1 MFRTKVLQKTPTHE
15 ARPGQKSV
23 GKSGFHFCLRS
34 CTQKEGASLTRPR
47 ARARA
52 EETYFFTARF
62 AYQTFS
68 QNRCGE
74 GGTPHGNRA
83 SLGCPSGLCGFTKGF
98 LQAELERFEAFCF
111 QRLRDHSFDSNF
123 FYIEAMEATLH
134 SKGSTSLIPGIT
146 AAAALGFLSALPHA
160 QTRFPFGVPEWLA
173 REIGKKFLYGKC
185 YEKSFQS
192 FRSRFCKPQNSIPT
206 FGHELVVGR
215 VFPKVPLSGS
225 CPQGHVHGFSKL
237 KEVFPHSLPCRVWI
251 FMQQAIYTL
260 HQASNFCWIG
270 AVLELW

>member
-1 MFRTKVLQKTPTHE
+1 
-15 ARPGQKSV
+15 
-23 GKSGFHFCLRS
+23 
-34 CTQKEGASLTRPR
+34 
-47 ARARA
+47 
-52 EETYFFTARF
+52 
-62 AYQTFS
+62 
-68 QNRCGE
+68 
-74 GGTPHGNRA
+74 
-83 SLGCPSGLCGFTKGF
+83 
-98 LQAELERFEAFCF
+98 
-111 QRLRDHSFDSNF
+111 
-123 FYIEAMEATLH
+123 MEATLH

-251 FMQQAIYTL
+251 FMRQAIYTL